1 MSEQEYRMKS
11 SDTDKLEAIKARLLE
26 GMTDYIADG
35 EDGLYSKDDIQKC
48 DDILRDFMKR
58 LGGLEDS
65 APETTI
71 LHCVKKA
78 VLDLNTLN
86 DSVGGSLIETDQR
99 EDLCEYLLLAAQSAG
114 LKREDDVT
122 EEWREW

>member
-1 MSEQEYRMKS
+1 MKS
-11 SDTDKLEAIKARLLE
+11 SDTEKLESIKARLLE
-26 GMTDYIADG
+26 GMTDYLADG
-35 EDGLYSKDDIQKC
+35 DGGGYDKNDIQKC

-58 LGGLEDS
+58 LERLEDS

-78 VLDLNTLN
+78 VLELNALN
-86 DSVGGSLIETDQR
+86 DSVDGSLIETDQR

-114 LKREDDVT
+114 LDREDDIT

>member
-1 MSEQEYRMKS
+1 MKG
-11 SDTDKLEAIKARLLE
+11 SDTQKLEALKARLLE

-35 EDGLYSKDDIQKC
+35 DGGGYDKNDIQKC
-48 DDILRDFMKR
+48 DDILRGFMKR
-58 LGGLEDS
+58 LDRLDDS

-78 VLDLNTLN
+78 VLDLNALN

-114 LKREDDVT
+114 LKRNDDIT

>member
-1 MSEQEYRMKS
+1 MKS
-11 SDTDKLEAIKARLLE
+11 SDTEKLEEIKARLLG

-35 EDGLYSKDDIQKC
+35 DDSGYDTNDIKKC

-58 LGGLEDS
+58 LERLEDF

-78 VLDLNTLN
+78 VLDLNALN

-99 EDLCEYLLLAAQSAG
+99 EDLCEYFLLAARSVG
-114 LKREDDVT
+114 LDRDDDIT

>member
-1 MSEQEYRMKS
+1 MNS
-11 SDTDKLEAIKARLLE
+11 SNAQKLEALKARLLE

-35 EDGLYSKDDIQKC
+35 NGGGYDKNDIQKC

-58 LGGLEDS
+58 LDRLDES

-78 VLDLNTLN
+78 VLDLNALN
-86 DSVGGSLIETDQR
+86 HSTHGKLIETDQR

-114 LKREDDVT
+114 LERDDDI
-122 EEWREW
+122 

>member
-1 MSEQEYRMKS
+1 MNS
-11 SDTDKLEAIKARLLE
+11 SDSQKLEEIKARLLE

-35 EDGLYSKDDIQKC
+35 EDSGYDTNDIKKC

-58 LGGLEDS
+58 LGGLDDS

-78 VLDLNTLN
+78 VLDLNALN
-86 DSVGGSLIETDQR
+86 DSVDGSLIETDQR

-114 LKREDDVT
+114 LDREHDIT